1 MRPLWVCHSEIG
13 DFSKN
18 GFKTSMRDLAYFECL
33 VSIPW
38 CLIGKAGCVSRRS
51 LLKRMDGDGSRT
63 IYRKLK
69 NVLSMDAGVNG
80 RQ

>member
-51 LLKRMDGDGSRT
+51 LLKRMDGDG
-63 IYRKLK
+63 IAAEQYIG
-69 NVLSMDAGVNG
+69 N
-80 RQ
+80 